1 MTPEPEDFGR
11 LWREQRG
18 EGPMSVDEIK
28 ARAKKLGRTIR
39 MRNLREYAAAVVVI
53 VVFAWWTITRDVLL
67 IRIGALANVVAAA
80 FVVYYLHTRSWMPAD
95 SGDQACLAFYRSELV
110 RQRDLLR
117 GVWWW
122 YLLPFV
128 PGLLLIT
135 IGRVAA
141 EPALAPGAAIG
152 TMIALLVFLGIG
164 KLNDLAAKKIQQD
177 LDALDR

>member
-1 MTPEPEDFGR
+1 VNGSDAASSATDSAPH
-11 LWREQRG
+11 
-18 EGPMSVDEIK
+18 SEISPP
-28 ARAKKLGRTIR
+28 
-39 MRNLREYAAAVVVI
+39 NS
-53 VVFAWWTITRDVLL
+53 DDLL
-67 IRIGALANVVAAA
+67 IRIGDVLAAAGIA
-80 FVVYYLHTRSWMPAD
+80 FVVYYLHTRSWIPAAA
-95 SGDQACLAFYRSELV
+95 GDQACLEFYRSELV

-128 PGLLLIT
+128 PGMLVIT

-152 TMIALLVFLGIG
+152 TLIALLLFLGIG

-177 LDALDR
+177 IDALDLCVEFLRDLRVLRG